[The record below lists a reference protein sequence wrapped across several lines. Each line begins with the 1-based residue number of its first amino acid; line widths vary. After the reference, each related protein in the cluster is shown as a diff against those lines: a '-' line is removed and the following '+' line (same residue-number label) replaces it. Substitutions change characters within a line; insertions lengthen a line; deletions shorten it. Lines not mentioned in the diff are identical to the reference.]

1 MMNKETSKGLEK
13 ELIWEQTPDSGI
25 YDPCNT
31 KPIHNAHVHIHIPAK
46 GLQLEALFQAEKLLR
61 QAGLSF
67 DTGYGCGGRDWEW
80 DWSLKGA
87 YVKLRKTLTEQEQ
100 LENFFYRNLFDGY
113 SMIENDEPN
122 PDYLSCTILGREEY
136 SEIYIAVHG
145 KREKFETTAIRKL
158 LRLGC
163 EEVDLSPIPEANP
176 EVDPNDPAFDP
187 KISNCIFRYGENSVH
202 LTFDGDD
209 RY

>member
-1 MMNKETSKGLEK
+1 MSKEKTAQTEK
-13 ELIWEQTPDSGI
+13 ELIWEQPPDSGI

-46 GLQLEALFQAEKLLR
+46 GLQLEAVFQAESLLR
-61 QAGLSF
+61 KAGVRF
-67 DTGYGCGGRDWEW
+67 DTGYGCGGRDWEF

-113 SMIENDEPN
+113 SMLDDTTPN
-122 PDYLSCTILGREEY
+122 PDFLSCTIL
-136 SEIYIAVHG
+136 SDPHNIIYIVVHG
-145 KREKFETTAIRKL
+145 IREKFHSTIVRKL
-158 LRLGC
+158 IKIGC
-163 EEVDLSPIPEANP
+163 ETVDLNRSQEEGNLDKHIIP
-176 EVDPNDPAFDP
+176 
-187 KISNCIFRYGENSVH
+187 KYSNCLFRYQDTTVQVAYDHDE
-202 LTFDGDD
+202 